1 MKLLREA
8 LIIFGIYLIGE
19 FLVQITNIPIP
30 GNIVGLL
37 LLLICLCTK
46 IIKPSQ
52 IETISNFFLE
62 HLAFFFLPAGV
73 GLMNSFGVIKANIVQ
88 ILIVCIATTAITIAA
103 TGRIVQFVANK
114 IQAKKEGS
122 APNGT
127 TNE

>member
-19 FLVQITNIPIP
+19 FLVQITNIPVP

-127 TNE
+127 TNK